1 MKNKKRSITGEER
14 NKVTGEEVKENVKAT
29 NDDAAGQAAAAESTP
44 PVKKARGR
52 RKSRVPPVEE
62 PIQVTPMVDEVTDI
76 ADAEDPVVDEVLV
89 DGAAQNDDGDA
100 VESIESR
107 PDEAVQDAQV
117 PEAPPAEKEVKLKRE
132 VNIKQQVREESYQ
145 QEEGGYYEVLTANE
159 YLGVDPA
166 QVKSSLTFWCKCPMP
181 PKGQSGCL
189 AECENRAK
197 RVECDLPLCKAGDQ
211 CSNRV
216 IQNNTSLKLAI
227 TEGFGESIVVATED
241 VSSGVYL
248 GQYTGQVVAKQGLE
262 EKINKEYTKQQKLHV
277 LPLNQELVVDATAK
291 GSICRLACHSCA
303 PNTEVVAWKVEGL
316 DCLAMYSIK
325 DIKANESVTFDQ
337 SPQNQLLKTSKRC
350 NCGARSCHKI
360 LGGFAHAQGPLACGV
375 CLNKVVED
383 GVTGQVWLH
392 PDLATP
398 LCGECLDQYK
408 QVDWAWKLMTT
419 KTPGKEGACRWC
431 TKTGKMVNCSDCT
444 KSFCKKCLKVNLGAN
459 YIKLAETGSWTCL
472 VCDTRPLDKIRAVL
486 WADGEAATKVAKPVA
501 DATPNGVVNLNPGV
515 SSPGAPRMIRP
526 PGRGPNSPGLRGSPL
541 AGPRGSP
548 GPIPRPVGGSR
559 HPRPS
564 TPRGSM
570 GYRFPGPR
578 GNSPRMGTPTGLTRP
593 GGQRFGT
600 PFPLRQPAVSPRLL
614 GQSNV
619 TIEKVAKP
627 APVQA
632 VQQARSGQTEA
643 IINQLQRYS
652 GLSIQPISESVSH
665 LDGIVKEVESAYRLL
680 QETVNDAKRM
690 AKDEGIMKTKERIG
704 EGVRAAKAKLGYVE
718 SRL

>member
-1 MKNKKRSITGEER
+1 
-14 NKVTGEEVKENVKAT
+14 
-29 NDDAAGQAAAAESTP
+29 
-44 PVKKARGR
+44 
-52 RKSRVPPVEE
+52 
-62 PIQVTPMVDEVTDI
+62 
-76 ADAEDPVVDEVLV
+76 
-89 DGAAQNDDGDA
+89 
-100 VESIESR
+100 
-107 PDEAVQDAQV
+107 
-117 PEAPPAEKEVKLKRE
+117 
-132 VNIKQQVREESYQ
+132 
-145 QEEGGYYEVLTANE
+145 
-159 YLGVDPA
+159 
-166 QVKSSLTFWCKCPMP
+166 
-181 PKGQSGCL
+181 
-189 AECENRAK
+189 
-197 RVECDLPLCKAGDQ
+197 
-211 CSNRV
+211 
-216 IQNNTSLKLAI
+216 
-227 TEGFGESIVVATED
+227 
-241 VSSGVYL
+241 
-248 GQYTGQVVAKQGLE
+248 
-262 EKINKEYTKQQKLHV
+262 
-277 LPLNQELVVDATAK
+277 
-291 GSICRLACHSCA
+291 
-303 PNTEVVAWKVEGL
+303 
-316 DCLAMYSIK
+316 
-325 DIKANESVTFDQ
+325 
-337 SPQNQLLKTSKRC
+337 
-350 NCGARSCHKI
+350 
-360 LGGFAHAQGPLACGV
+360 
-375 CLNKVVED
+375 
-383 GVTGQVWLH
+383 
-392 PDLATP
+392 
-398 LCGECLDQYK
+398 LDQYK

-486 WADGEAATKVAKPVA
+486 FADGEAATKVTTAVPDAIPIGVA
-501 DATPNGVVNLNPGV
+501 AIPGV
-515 SSPGAPRMIRP
+515 RSPGVGRMIRP
-526 PGRGPNSPGLRGSPL
+526 PGRGGPNSPGLRGSPL

-570 GYRFPGPR
+570 GYRFPGQR
-578 GNSPRMGTPTGLTRP
+578 GNSPRVGTPTGLTRP